1 MTVSTA
7 TQKTSGCIS
16 EPREGRLRLVY
27 AAHQRLE
34 DELSTLLAFA
44 TAARKHD
51 ENASQS
57 RDGFSPWT
65 GLMESA
71 VKCVDA
77 TSRCLRLFNP
87 TRTIT
92 QSKGMTTLAKLYGTG
107 AAPHERVITFLMH
120 IRDAFDG
127 VLPVEIALSGGHCL
141 QRLDPSAA
149 DEYLLAF
156 VTDWLALAA
165 AADEQAD
172 PFRRR
177 FCDRLSTDNAQKT
190 FHLHFRAAVL
200 LQIECAAQSGRKH
213 VFAAYNTQVMD
224 AILTPFTR
232 EELQKYEATC
242 WQEAAR
248 HREVESVVAVPFVSA
263 APASTVSSALAAYK
277 QQGTQRGTSTEARRG
292 GAVAPSSSGMANW
305 RHDAIRIL
313 AFLLLAVLLRFAWGP
328 LARALKSVLQVT
340 RAAPA
345 RQRTLAL

>member
-1 MTVSTA
+1 MSTV
-7 TQKTSGCIS
+7 TQKTGGGIS

-27 AAHQRLE
+27 VAHQRLE

-44 TAARKHD
+44 AAARKHD
-51 ENASQS
+51 ENATLPH
-57 RDGFSPWT
+57 DGFSPWT
-65 GLMESA
+65 GLMESTA
-71 VKCVDA
+71 KCVDA

-92 QSKGMTTLAKLYGTG
+92 QSKGMTTLSKLYGTG
-107 AAPHERVITFLMH
+107 AAPHERVVTFLTH

-141 QRLDPSAA
+141 QKLDPSAA

-156 VTDWLALAA
+156 ITDWLALAA

-172 PFRRR
+172 SFRRR
-177 FCDRLSTDNAQKT
+177 FRHILSTDNAQKT

-200 LQIECAAQSGRKH
+200 LQIECAAQSGHKH
-213 VFAAYNTQVMD
+213 VFAAYNTQAMD

-232 EELQKYEATC
+232 GELQKYEATC

-248 HREVESVVAVPFVSA
+248 HREVESGVAVPFVSTA
-263 APASTVSSALAAYK
+263 AASTMSSALAPYK
-277 QQGTQRGTSTEARRG
+277 QQGTQWGTSTEVRRG

-313 AFLLLAVLLRFAWGP
+313 VFLLLAVLLRFAWGR
-328 LARALKSVLQVT
+328 LARALKRLLQIT

-345 RQRTLAL
+345 RQRTLTL